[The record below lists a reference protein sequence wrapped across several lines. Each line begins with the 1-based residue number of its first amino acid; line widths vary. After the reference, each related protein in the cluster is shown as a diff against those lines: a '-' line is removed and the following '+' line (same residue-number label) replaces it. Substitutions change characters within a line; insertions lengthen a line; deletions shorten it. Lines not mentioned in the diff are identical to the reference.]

1 MSSCKQIFS
10 LNKNQKLAAYE
21 KFTKEVFKKKDCN
34 AIQTLV
40 DHMLNIEGNEQ
51 YGRIYLTPPIM
62 EKILDLLQGV
72 DVDEDDQIDLEDLL
86 PLMEALVPLIRKK
99 GEAFPDALM
108 TSIALLAE
116 LYKAED
122 EFKKAAFA
130 YTSFKFNSYRA
141 KAATPERQVEWHVDT
156 AVSWLEVD
164 EVGSASQAIKKAQ
177 QHIKQV
183 KDLDLVVQYRTAYA
197 RVLDADRKFL
207 EAARA
212 YQLLTQDA
220 QGIFS
225 SGDILK
231 TLGKA
236 VVCAILAKAGPA
248 RSRVLAMLFS
258 DGRTKDLGTCGL
270 LEKMFK
276 GQIVRDEEVKD
287 FEGILEPHQN
297 ATTASGRTVL
307 QNSIVA
313 HNLFAASHI
322 YNNIKFDELGSLLGL
337 TAQQGEELAQ
347 QMIEGGSLKAVID
360 QIKGVVEF
368 ENDEVSAGTLSVW
381 DNQIQNLCLGVN
393 SVLESISSKH
403 PGKYVY

>member
-1 MSSCKQIFS
+1 MSSCQKIFA

-21 KFTKEVFKKKDCN
+21 KLAQELFKKKNVDELE
-34 AIQTLV
+34 AMV
-40 DHMLNIEGNEQ
+40 DHMLNKEGNEQ

-62 EKILDLLQGV
+62 EKLLKLLGGV
-72 DVDEDDQIDLEDLL
+72 DVEEDDQIELEDLL
-86 PLMEALVPLIRKK
+86 PLMERLVPIIRKK

-108 TSIALLAE
+108 SSISLLGAL
-116 LYKAED
+116 YMAED
-122 EFKKAAFA
+122 DFKKAAFA
-130 YTSFKFNSYRA
+130 YTSFKFNAYRA
-141 KAATPERQVEWHVDT
+141 KAATPSRQVEWHVDT
-156 AVSWLEVD
+156 AEAWLEVD

-177 QHIKQV
+177 QNIKQV
-183 KDLDLVVQYRTAYA
+183 KDADLLVRYRTVYA

-220 QGIFS
+220 QGIFDGS
-225 SGDILK
+225 DILK

-236 VVCAILAKAGPA
+236 VVCAILANAGPA

-258 DGRTKDLGTCGL
+258 DSRTKDLGTCGL

-276 GQIVRDEEVKD
+276 GQIVRDDEVKD
-287 FEGILEPHQN
+287 FAGILEPHQN

-307 QNSIVA
+307 QNSIVS
-313 HNLFAASHI
+313 HNLFAASNI
-322 YNNIKFDELGSLLGL
+322 YNNIKFDQLGSLLGL
-337 TAQQGEELAQ
+337 TAQQAEGLAQ
-347 QMIEGGSLKAVID
+347 QMIEAGSMKAVID

-393 SVLESISSKH
+393 SVLDSISSKH
-403 PGKYVY
+403 PGTYVY